1 MWVATVVGLLMGTAE
16 GRGIVIIWYE
26 YEEFKTV
33 EMMSKG
39 GDHLVGSDPLMV
51 GVGTG
56 VASGVDVVLFL
67 EVMMDWRR

>member
-1 MWVATVVGLLMGTAE
+1 MGTAE

-39 GDHLVGSDPLMV
+39 GDHLVGADPLAV
-51 GVGTG
+51 GVDTG
-56 VASGVDVVLFL
+56 MESGIDVV
-67 EVMMDWRR
+67 

>member
-1 MWVATVVGLLMGTAE
+1 MWVATAVGLLMGTAE

-39 GDHLVGSDPLMV
+39 GDHLVGADPLAV
-51 GVGTG
+51 GVDTG
-56 VASGVDVVLFL
+56 MESGIDVV
-67 EVMMDWRR
+67 